1 METVP
6 SDSSTKDG
14 VDAEKEDA
22 HSIKQLPALEEAA
35 EDQVSEPQS
44 YDLGFKKVFR
54 FVGFRFTV
62 KKEKTGKSEP
72 VQLLT
77 VKKET
82 QAPEGA
88 DDQKEV
94 IPQLLFPTAWASPHT
109 GPDQIPAQLHCLGF
123 GLAAVEVKHGC
134 LCKHLCLLPHYTHK
148 YPFHAQPMEDLFG
161 WVMILAAAPQLAL
174 DQDLAL
180 GDTVSDLP
188 PISIPGRG

>member
-1 METVP
+1 MRGDTRGTARP
-6 SDSSTKDG
+6 SLG
-14 VDAEKEDA
+14 C
-22 HSIKQLPALEEAA
+22 ALEDKE
-35 EDQVSEPQS
+35 VSP
-44 YDLGFKKVFR
+44 
-54 FVGFRFTV
+54 
-62 KKEKTGKSEP
+62 
-72 VQLLT
+72 LLT
-77 VKKET
+77 NL
-82 QAPEGA
+82 PHLGSY
-88 DDQKEV
+88 
-94 IPQLLFPTAWASPHT
+94 PQLLFPTAWASPHT

-174 DQDLAL
+174 DQDLAP